1 MFKWSLPCL
10 FFLIIFG
17 HTLWA
22 FVPAFVIM
30 GSGFGFAYSSGLY
43 YGACGSKKR
52 STQMSIHEVTIS
64 LGVIVGSGAGGYLSR
79 NFGIY
84 SPYWFAVI
92 VLALGLMAQV
102 VIWVVLK
109 PDQHSQ
115 PA

>member
-1 MFKWSLPCL
+1 MVLALSL
-10 FFLIIFG
+10 FLIIFG
-17 HTLWA
+17 RTLWA

-30 GSGFGFAYSSGLY
+30 GSCFGFAYSSGLY
-43 YGACGSKKR
+43 YSACGSKKR

-84 SPYWFAVI
+84 WPYWFAVV

-102 VIWVVLK
+102 ILCIVLK
-109 PDQHSQ
+109 PDRHNQ